1 MKTAVITGGSG
12 GIGRAA
18 AEKFAKEGYRVYEL
32 SRRGSSFDGVTHI
45 TADVTDEQTV
55 KSAFEKISEENDGI
69 DLCICNAGFGISGA
83 AEFTRACRRKKPA

>member
-69 DLCICNAGFGISGA
+69 FAFAMPVS
-83 AEFTRACRRKKPA
+83 ESRAPPNLPSLPTQKASLT